1 MINEASLMN
10 PVVGIESVA
19 RYETER
25 MTLPPKSEAKVVGA
39 KMQNNLQILYESK
52 SVDEQARELTAPHF
66 SDNTIFVPNRFDAAM
81 YDTADKMQAYGDSP
95 ATAEMQSLKA
105 TRMQWREN
113 NLALNLA

>member
-1 MINEASLMN
+1 MAYDISLMN
-10 PVVGIESVA
+10 PTVGIESVA

-39 KMQNNLQILYESK
+39 KVQNNLQILYESK
-52 SVDEQARELTAPHF
+52 SIEEQARELTAPHF
-66 SDNTIFVPNRFDAAM
+66 TDNNIFVPHRFDAAM
-81 YDTADKMQAYGDSP
+81 YDTADKMKAYGDGP
-95 ATAEMQSLKA
+95 ATAEMQDLKA